1 MGGIAMSKK
10 LGEMIGK
17 VRHSFKI
24 TNHQKQVV
32 TVSVTYDFS
41 TVSDADIRQW
51 LASDR
56 TIALQRPARSLSED
70 EIRDT
75 YDGQV
80 ILANEVGKK
89 MKSRQ
94 ERIQELVN
102 VGIPEKLAEVAI
114 DDPAKFE
121 TIMAALNE

>member
-1 MGGIAMSKK
+1 MSNK

-24 TNHQKQVV
+24 TNHQKESV
-32 TVSVTYDFS
+32 TVGVTFDFT
-41 TVSDADIRQW
+41 TVSDADIRSW

-56 TIALQRPARSLSED
+56 TIALQRPARSLSAS
-70 EIRDT
+70 EISET
-75 YDGQV
+75 YDGQT

-94 ERIQELVN
+94 ERIAELVN
-102 VGIPEKLAEVAI
+102 VGIPENLAEVAI

-121 TIMAALNE
+121 TIMAKLSE

>member
-1 MGGIAMSKK
+1 MGKK

-24 TNHQKQVV
+24 TNHQKQAV

-41 TVSDADIRQW
+41 TCSDSEVKQW
-51 LASDR
+51 LVSDR
-56 TIALQRPARSLSED
+56 TIALQRPARALSD
-70 EIRDT
+70 AEIRET
-75 YDGQV
+75 YDGQT

-94 ERIQELVN
+94 ERIAELVN
-102 VGIPEKLAEVAI
+102 VGIPEHLAEVAI

-121 TIMAALNE
+121 TIMAKLAE